1 MPIPAAAALPPM
13 ARLATFGPTVA
24 AGPVG
29 LECSRVVLYS
39 EIPADDPVKHAVE
52 EALREVL
59 GRLPGSWSARI
70 LLSRGGGRWLF
81 LLAREQDDLSRTL
94 SFELPDHA
102 PEVVRMALMAALPD
116 ARERRRRPST
126 AQRPDGRPERR
137 RNRLARAAL
146 PQ

>member
-1 MPIPAAAALPPM
+1 M
-13 ARLATFGPTVA
+13 ARLATFATTVA
-24 AGPVG
+24 AGPAA
-29 LECSRVVLYS
+29 LERSRVVLRS
-39 EIPADDPVKHAVE
+39 EIPDDDPVKHAVE

-70 LLSRGGGRWLF
+70 LLARAGSRWLF
-81 LLAREQDDLSRTL
+81 LLAREQDGLSRTL

-116 ARERRRRPST
+116 ARERRRRPSS
-126 AQRPDGRPERR
+126 ARRPDGPERR
-137 RNRLARAAL
+137 RDRLAAAPPAPPQTL